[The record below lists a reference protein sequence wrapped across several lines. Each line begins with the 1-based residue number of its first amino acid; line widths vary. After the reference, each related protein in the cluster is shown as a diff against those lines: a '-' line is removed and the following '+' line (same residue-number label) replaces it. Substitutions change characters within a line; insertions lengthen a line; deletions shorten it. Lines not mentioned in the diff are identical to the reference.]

1 MFNELIFLI
10 HIILI
15 AAFCL
20 VALAFGPHALITVI
34 ALQGILSNLFVT
46 KQITL
51 LGLSVTCSDAFAVGS
66 ILGLNLLQEYYG
78 KAITKKAI
86 LISFFSALSYLILS
100 QIHLFY
106 IPNQFDTMQPHFI
119 QILYLMPRITIAS
132 IFVYLIAQTFDA
144 MFFGFLKRVLNNKYA
159 VARSTISM
167 ICSQFLDTVLFSFL
181 ALYGVV
187 GSILNVIIMSFA
199 IKMIVIALFT
209 PFTKLAKTFIKS
221 CKIDT
226 NE

>member
-1 MFNELIFLI
+1 MFNELIFFI
-10 HIILI
+10 HVILI
-15 AAFCL
+15 AALCL
-20 VALAFGPHALITVI
+20 VALALGPHALITVI

-78 KAITKKAI
+78 KAITKKAVVA
-86 LISFFSALSYLILS
+86 SFFSLISYLILS
-100 QIHLFY
+100 QIHLIY
-106 IPNQFDTMQPHFI
+106 LPNQFDTMQQHFW
-119 QILYLMPRITIAS
+119 QILHLMPRITIAS
-132 IFVYLIAQTFDA
+132 VFVYLIAQTFDV
-144 MFFGFLKRVLNNKYA
+144 MFFGLLKRVLNDKYPA
-159 VARSTISM
+159 TRSAISM

-199 IKMIVIALFT
+199 IKMFVIAIFT
-209 PFTKLAKTFIKS
+209 PFTKLAKTLIKPG
-221 CKIDT
+221 KT
-226 NE
+226 